1 MTQRRRHA
9 WPRLSAVAAILGAAL
24 ATLCIGAASAQFE
37 GQQSQAPGIEIP
49 DVQGPDP
56 IGDIL
61 ADEDG
66 PAPLSARVVQT
77 FLIIT
82 VLSLAPGIAMMV
94 TCLPFM
100 VVVLSILRQAI
111 GLQQAPPNMMIISLG
126 MFLTFFVME
135 PVFKDAWGLG
145 VSPYLDN
152 VITEEQAI
160 ERTLD
165 PFRVFMQGRVEPG
178 VVATLADAAPNM
190 AIDAQ
195 SVDAQEDAETPYK
208 LLIPAFMLSEIQR
221 AFEVGFLVFLPFVL
235 IDLIV
240 ASILMAMGMMM
251 VPPAVISLPFKLIFF
266 VLSDGWTVVAAALV
280 RGYAS

>member
-1 MTQRRRHA
+1 MPLKRRLA
-9 WPRLSAVAAILGAAL
+9 LPRSIWAAAALGAAI
-24 ATLCIGAASAQFE
+24 AAAWIGGASAQV
-37 GQQSQAPGIEIP
+37 A
-49 DVQGPDP
+49 GPDP
-56 IGDIL
+56 IGDLL
-61 ADEDG
+61 AEPEG

-82 VLSLAPGIAMMV
+82 VLSLAPGIAMMI

-135 PVFKDAWGLG
+135 PVFKDAWELG

-152 VITEEQAI
+152 VITEDQAI

-165 PFRVFMQGRVEPG
+165 PFRAFMQGRVEPG
-178 VVATLADAAPNM
+178 VVETLADASPTANGPSAPES
-190 AIDAQ
+190 AD
-195 SVDAQEDAETPYK
+195 DGLTPYK

-221 AFEVGFLVFLPFVL
+221 AFEVGFLIFLPFVL